1 MYNYDEYM
9 RAIIGESP
17 TNINRY
23 PLQTKVFNTY
33 NRQDINIPE
42 PTLDT
47 INLYPDIFLTLN
59 PIIENRCKDIN
70 SRPTKELVSQLVEE
84 IYAKT
89 DNKGNRSFLRDLI
102 RILILNQLL
111 RKRRENRLIPESNNI
126 PPRFRQT
133 NPNRQ
138 YLKF

>member
-23 PLQTKVFNTY
+23 PLQTNVFNTY
-33 NRQDINIPE
+33 NRQNLNIPE

-70 SRPTKELVSQLVEE
+70 SKPTPELVSQLVEE
-84 IYAKT
+84 I
-89 DNKGNRSFLRDLI
+89 
-102 RILILNQLL
+102 
-111 RKRRENRLIPESNNI
+111 
-126 PPRFRQT
+126 
-133 NPNRQ
+133 
-138 YLKF
+138 

>member
-23 PLQTKVFNTY
+23 PIQTSVINTY
-33 NRQDINIPE
+33 NMQDINIPE
-42 PTLDT
+42 PNLDT
-47 INLYPDIFLTLN
+47 INLYPDIFLSLN
-59 PIIENRCKDIN
+59 PIIENKCRDIS
-70 SRPTKELVSQLVEE
+70 SRPTKELISQLVEE

-89 DNKGNRSFLRDLI
+89 ENKGNNNFLRDLI

-111 RKRRENRLIPESNNI
+111 KKEYRTNSENYKIPQI
-126 PPRFRQT
+126 FRQT

>member
-70 SRPTKELVSQLVEE
+70 SKTNTRISFTISRRNLLQ
-84 IYAKT
+84 KT
-89 DNKGNRSFLRDLI
+89 DNKG
-102 RILILNQLL
+102 
-111 RKRRENRLIPESNNI
+111 K
-126 PPRFRQT
+126 
-133 NPNRQ
+133 
-138 YLKF
+138 

>member
-9 RAIIGESP
+9 RAIIGESS

-23 PLQTKVFNTY
+23 PIQTSVPNTY
-33 NRQDINIPE
+33 NMQDINIPE
-42 PTLDT
+42 PNLDT
-47 INLYPDIFLTLN
+47 INLYPDIFLSLN
-59 PIIENRCKDIN
+59 PIIENKCRDIS

-89 DNKGNRSFLRDLI
+89 ENKGNNNFLRDLI

-111 RKRRENRLIPESNNI
+111 KKEYRTNSENYKIPQI
-126 PPRFRQT
+126 FRQT